1 MACLVR
7 GVVTVDSRPLSDS
20 IDPCPAAGATAGAAA
35 TSCSD
40 AGRACDAFHSQFYR
54 PALCTT
60 CYLDIEQHFPG
71 EWKKVVEEG
80 KIYFVSK
87 STAQKL
93 FARPADASDAVRGR
107 AAVGKARSSDTGAPS
122 AGGRVS
128 EQVAAWQSF
137 VPAGQAETAAA
148 DKKARAAL
156 LAVAGHPSPAGIHTP
171 GLGVVSSAAPAGL
184 ATPSAVPTS
193 GAGAVPLPPRAA
205 SVFGPGPAGTPAAPA
220 SQAAVAAAAGAGGSA
235 APATPRPA
243 GAQATPD
250 DLPEVPSAVPSAAF
264 ANLAIDLS
272 RLTRAFAPMLSPG
285 RPREGDGEGGTALPG
300 SSSSAAASASAALHG
315 SVVSALDASAA
326 PALSADEASREAA
339 AGPGSPPE
347 EGPSAAGEAMADP
360 VPAETTEAAGVEDPA
375 VTHRPSVLTDDGS
388 GGSVGESSAAAVA
401 GALPSAS
408 PTASDA
414 LMAASGCGLDLSL
427 HLSPLYG
434 SPLLVDVGEMVRRG
448 AAAGVAVF
456 AVRQP
461 FEEDYAVPRHLI
473 ITPFTVLAVAPHPT
487 RLGIGLLKWER
498 SILSLRRLTAQPLFA
513 KAPAGARLRSADGS
527 DGAVEVGPSAR
538 GRSDS
543 AGSGGPHGA
552 VGHGRAASGSG
563 GVLGFLK
570 KAAAGV
576 AHKLAQGAQAV
587 NSAVKGGDASNL
599 PVPEEE
605 RLAPLPPA
613 AVLGDPEAL
622 ERCLAHPDAV
632 GLLGSFAP
640 ETTDT
645 VALLRMYR
653 AGARPIRK
661 EGYLHKRK
669 RASWRERAPLGS
681 LAWKRRY
688 FVLQPTHITYYGAS
702 PEAGGSAKG
711 VIPLT
716 GWVEVAKVGA
726 ESTAVHRSLAHDAT
740 TRAHC
745 FIVRTGRTHHV
756 FQAASEADCEAWMH
770 AISVNAQHV
779 GMAVDE
785 QDCIIMRDA
794 ADMQRLAEALLA
806 RRRDLV
812 AAMAPA
818 ARAAAEASLEVDL
831 HVAWAG
837 DEGAGGSDAPRAR
850 KGPSGLVGAVSE
862 DAGED
867 EEEPAAGTGLSLTDA
882 AAIVEASG
890 GVSEEILSQC
900 SPAVQE
906 RLLRLFRLGDSR
918 GGPAAGY
925 DDGVE
930 EEEEEG
936 EDDEESPSFTQVVL
950 PSGEIAYVA
959 SHAPVNATAG
969 PDAEVGVLAPDGQ
982 TIVVAGA
989 SAAAAAGSSPS
1000 AQEGSWMY
1008 LDDSDRPQGPFSDSI
1023 MRSWLWAGYLRPDVC
1038 VRFALPLPGALDAAE
1053 GVNDAYVPQVYIP
1066 LSALFA
1072 DPEVAFVSGDFSWLD
1087 TYKVTARY
1095 QHLFTT
1101 AVHMGLDR
1109 SAALQQVYLM
1119 KENGLPADLSIL
1131 LDMVGVT
1138 DLAALRQQ
1146 RLLDAR
1152 TLEAPHP
1159 AAPHEPL
1166 VVPSE

>member
-1 MACLVR
+1 
-7 GVVTVDSRPLSDS
+7 
-20 IDPCPAAGATAGAAA
+20 
-35 TSCSD
+35 
-40 AGRACDAFHSQFYR
+40 
-54 PALCTT
+54 
-60 CYLDIEQHFPG
+60 
-71 EWKKVVEEG
+71 
-80 KIYFVSK
+80 
-87 STAQKL
+87 
-93 FARPADASDAVRGR
+93 
-107 AAVGKARSSDTGAPS
+107 
-122 AGGRVS
+122 
-128 EQVAAWQSF
+128 
-137 VPAGQAETAAA
+137 
-148 DKKARAAL
+148 
-156 LAVAGHPSPAGIHTP
+156 
-171 GLGVVSSAAPAGL
+171 
-184 ATPSAVPTS
+184 
-193 GAGAVPLPPRAA
+193 
-205 SVFGPGPAGTPAAPA
+205 
-220 SQAAVAAAAGAGGSA
+220 
-235 APATPRPA
+235 
-243 GAQATPD
+243 
-250 DLPEVPSAVPSAAF
+250 
-264 ANLAIDLS
+264 
-272 RLTRAFAPMLSPG
+272 
-285 RPREGDGEGGTALPG
+285 
-300 SSSSAAASASAALHG
+300 
-315 SVVSALDASAA
+315 
-326 PALSADEASREAA
+326 
-339 AGPGSPPE
+339 
-347 EGPSAAGEAMADP
+347 
-360 VPAETTEAAGVEDPA
+360 
-375 VTHRPSVLTDDGS
+375 
-388 GGSVGESSAAAVA
+388 
-401 GALPSAS
+401 
-408 PTASDA
+408 
-414 LMAASGCGLDLSL
+414 MAASGCGLDLSL

-513 KAPAGARLRSADGS
+513 KAPALLRGADGS
-527 DGAVEVGPSAR
+527 DGAMEVGPSAR

-543 AGSGGPHGA
+543 AGSAGA
-552 VGHGRAASGSG
+552 PAAAGHGRAASGSA
-563 GVLGFLK
+563 GVLNFLK

-587 NSAVKGGDASNL
+587 NSAVRGGDSSNL
-599 PVPEEE
+599 PVLEEE
-605 RLAPLPPA
+605 RLAPLPSA

-661 EGYLHKRK
+661 EGYLRKRK
-669 RASWRERAPLGS
+669 RASWREHAPLGS
-681 LAWKRRY
+681 LGWKRRY

-785 QDCIIMRDA
+785 QDCIIMRDT
-794 ADMQRLAEALLA
+794 ADMHRLAEALLA

-837 DEGAGGSDAPRAR
+837 GESGERIGAPGACT
-850 KGPSGLVGAVSE
+850 GPSGLVGTVSE

-867 EEEPAAGTGLSLTDA
+867 EEEPEAGTGLSLTDA

-906 RLLRLFRLGDSR
+906 RLLRRFRLGDSR
-918 GGPAAGY
+918 GGPAANFEDAVG
-925 DDGVE
+925 DEKEGEDE
-930 EEEEEG
+930 E

-969 PDAEVGVLAPDGQ
+969 PDAEVGVLAPDGR

-989 SAAAAAGSSPS
+989 SAAAAEAGSSGSALSS
-1000 AQEGSWMY
+1000 AQEGAWMY

-1038 VRFALPLPGALDAAE
+1038 VRFALPLPGALDVSE

-1072 DPEVAFVSGDFSWLD
+1072 DPEIAFVSGDYSWLD

-1138 DLAALRQQ
+1138 DLTALRQQ
-1146 RLLDAR
+1146 RLLEAQ
-1152 TLEAPHP
+1152 TL
-1159 AAPHEPL
+1159 AAPRSGAPQEALAEP
-1166 VVPSE
+1166 SG